1 MHTSALLHT
10 FAASGFLILSLEN
23 GGARSAMDY
32 STPNP
37 TEIYDSLLQEY
48 DSVFSASRCL
58 AAGFESAAQ
67 SAWAQL
73 GEPKSKAGFM
83 KFGDADEG
91 LLSVYPG
98 VKYCDMSEGSHFA
111 PWFVYGASG
120 PKYVVILLD
129 KSSSMYGIGNRW
141 REVEKAAVRI
151 INGLTENDF
160 ATVMAFDT
168 QVLF

>member
-1 MHTSALLHT
+1 
-10 FAASGFLILSLEN
+10 
-23 GGARSAMDY
+23 MDY

-73 GEPKSKAGFM
+73 GGPKSKAGFM

-98 VKYCDMSEGSHFA
+98 VKYCDMSEGSSFA
-111 PWFVYGASG
+111 PWSAGSLPRSHSG
-120 PKYVVILLD
+120 PFTCGQLPK
-129 KSSSMYGIGNRW
+129 M
-141 REVEKAAVRI
+141 
-151 INGLTENDF
+151 F
-160 ATVMAFDT
+160 
-168 QVLF
+168 